1 MARARPEWIGDTD
14 DQRAPPRVRDR
25 IRDRHP
31 TCYICGRDFSDGKKV
46 ALDHVTALINGGEN
60 RESNLRPVHVACHAI
75 KTAEDVAEKAR
86 IAAKRQKHR
95 GIVDAKQAIPTQP
108 FPITRKRADK
118 LAKRSPKPPIPNN
131 SQLYRAWKAA
141 DTGEVA

>member
-1 MARARPEWIGDTD
+1 MARSVSEWIGDTD
-14 DQRAPPRVRDR
+14 DQRAPKRIRDR

-46 ALDHVTALINGGEN
+46 ALDHVKALINGGEN
-60 RESNLRPVHVACHAI
+60 RESNLRPVHVACHAV

-95 GIVDAKQAIPTQP
+95 GIVDAPKMQGAP
-108 FPITRKRADK
+108 FHKTRKAARREQVAASK
-118 LAKRSPKPPIPNN
+118 IPMPPRVRDVFGRPAEKEA
-131 SQLYRAWKAA
+131 R
-141 DTGEVA
+141 T